1 MQAIQPSR
9 PAGIGMALLAAGLL
23 SAPPS
28 LAQADLILTNGK
40 IATMTRDGEFVQ
52 ALAVK
57 DGRIAA
63 TGSNEAVLRLKESST
78 RVVDLGGRTVIP
90 GLNDSHTHVIR
101 AGLNYNLETR
111 WDGVRSLGRA
121 MEMLKEQAARTP
133 QGEWVK
139 VVGGWSEHQF
149 AEKRLPTLAEINAA
163 VPDKPVFILYLYG
176 MAFLNQKAVETLGYD
191 KHTRYLD
198 GEVQLDA
205 AGKPTGLL
213 LARPNALILYA
224 TLGKTNRLE
233 RGEQLNS
240 TLQFYRE
247 LNRLGMTSAVDAGG
261 GGQAYPDDYGVTI
274 ALAKEGKLTVRTS
287 YYLFAQKAGKE
298 LEDYERWI
306 RMTQPD
312 RNEHMFYANGF
323 TTEGAGENLVSS
335 AADFENFL
343 EPRPELPHHMEDE
356 LERVVTLLVKNRW
369 PFRIHAT
376 YGESIER
383 DLAVIEKVNRSTP
396 LAGLRWIVDH
406 AETVTDDQLRRIKAL
421 GGGIAVQNRM
431 YFQGE
436 AYWKRYGAQ
445 TRQMP
450 PIRKMLDLGVPV
462 GLGTDGTRVS
472 SYGPWP
478 SIYWAVTGKTAGG
491 LATWQAKDVLSRH
504 EALQL
509 MTRGSAW
516 MSGEERL
523 KGTLAPGQYA
533 DLAVLPHDYF
543 TMDVERIKDL
553 ESVLTIVTGKPVYG
567 AGPFEALAPAAIP
580 VAPAWSPVRYFG
592 GYQNR

>member
-1 MQAIQPSR
+1 MHKLAL
-9 PAGIGMALLAAGLL
+9 ALLAAGMLN
-23 SAPPS
+23 AGAAQ
-28 LAQADLILTNGK
+28 AQADLIITNGK
-40 IATMTRDGEFVQ
+40 IATLAKEGEFVQ
-52 ALAVK
+52 ALAIR
-57 DGRIAA
+57 DGKIAA
-63 TGSNEAVLRLKESST
+63 AGSDQAVLRLRQPDT
-78 RVVDLGGRTVIP
+78 RVIDVAGRTVIP

-101 AGLNYNLETR
+101 AGLNYNMEVR
-111 WDGVRSLGRA
+111 WDGVRTLARA

-133 QGEWVK
+133 DGQWVK

-176 MAFLNQKAVETLGYD
+176 LGYLNQKGVETLGYD

-205 AGKPTGLL
+205 KGRPTGLL
-213 LARPNALILYA
+213 VAKPNAMILYS
-224 TLGKTNRLE
+224 TLGKTNKLDRA
-233 RGEQLNS
+233 EQLNS
-240 TLQFYRE
+240 TLHFYRD

-274 ALAKEGKLTVRTS
+274 ELAKQGKLTVRTS

-298 LEDYERWI
+298 LEDYQRWI
-306 RMTQPD
+306 AMTKPD

-343 EPRPELPHHMEDE
+343 EPRPDLPHRMEDE
-356 LERVVTLLVKNRW
+356 LERVVTLLVKHRW

-383 DLAVIEKVNRSTP
+383 DLAVIEKVDRATP

-406 AETVTDDQLRRIKAL
+406 AETVTDDQLKRIKAL

-445 TRQMP
+445 TRQLP
-450 PIRKMLDLGVPV
+450 PIRKMLDLGLPV

-478 SIYWAVTGKTAGG
+478 SVYWAVTGKTAGG
-491 LATWQAKDVLSRH
+491 LPTWQARDVLSRH
-504 EALQL
+504 EALAL

-516 MSGEERL
+516 MSGEEAL
-523 KGTLAPGQYA
+523 KGRLAIGQYA
-533 DLAVLPHDYF
+533 DLAVLTQDYF
-543 TMDVERIKDL
+543 SIDAEKIKDL
-553 ESVLTIVTGKPVYG
+553 ESVLTVVNGQVVYG
-567 AGPFEALAPAAIP
+567 AGEFETLAPSLPA
-580 VAPAWSPVRYFG
+580 VAPAWSPVRHFG

>member
-1 MQAIQPSR
+1 MHKLAL
-9 PAGIGMALLAAGLL
+9 ALLAAGMLN
-23 SAPPS
+23 AGAAQ
-28 LAQADLILTNGK
+28 AQADLIITNGK
-40 IATMTRDGEFVQ
+40 IATMAKEGEFVQ
-52 ALAVK
+52 ALAIR
-57 DGRIAA
+57 DGKIAA
-63 TGSNEAVLRLKESST
+63 AGSDQAVLRLRQPDT
-78 RVVDLGGRTVIP
+78 RVIDVAGRTVIP

-101 AGLNYNLETR
+101 AGLNYNMEVR
-111 WDGVRSLGRA
+111 WDGVRTLARA

-133 QGEWVK
+133 DGQWVK

-176 MAFLNQKAVETLGYD
+176 LGYLNQKGVETLGYD
-191 KHTRYLD
+191 QHTRYLD

-205 AGKPTGLL
+205 KGRPTGLL
-213 LARPNALILYA
+213 VAKPNAMILYS
-224 TLGKTNRLE
+224 TLGKTNKLDRA
-233 RGEQLNS
+233 EQLNS
-240 TLQFYRE
+240 TLHFYRD

-274 ALAKEGKLTVRTS
+274 ELAKQGKLTVRTS

-298 LEDYERWI
+298 LEDYQRWI
-306 RMTQPD
+306 AMTKPD

-343 EPRPELPHHMEDE
+343 EPRPDLPHRMEDE
-356 LERVVTLLVKNRW
+356 LERVVTLLVKHRW

-383 DLAVIEKVNRSTP
+383 DLAVIEKVDRATP
-396 LAGLRWIVDH
+396 LDGLRWIVDH
-406 AETVTDDQLRRIKAL
+406 AETVTDDQLKRIKAL

-445 TRQMP
+445 TRQLP
-450 PIRKMLDLGVPV
+450 PIRKMLDLGLPV

-478 SIYWAVTGKTAGG
+478 SVYWAVTGKTAGG
-491 LATWQAKDVLSRH
+491 LSTWQARDVLSRH
-504 EALQL
+504 EALAL

-516 MSGEERL
+516 MSGEEAL
-523 KGTLAPGQYA
+523 KGRLAIGQYA
-533 DLAVLPHDYF
+533 DLAVLTQDYF
-543 TMDVERIKDL
+543 SIDAEKIKDL
-553 ESVLTIVTGKPVYG
+553 ESVLTVVNGQVVYG
-567 AGPFEALAPAAIP
+567 AGEFEKLAPSLPA
-580 VAPAWSPVRYFG
+580 VAPAWSPVRHFG